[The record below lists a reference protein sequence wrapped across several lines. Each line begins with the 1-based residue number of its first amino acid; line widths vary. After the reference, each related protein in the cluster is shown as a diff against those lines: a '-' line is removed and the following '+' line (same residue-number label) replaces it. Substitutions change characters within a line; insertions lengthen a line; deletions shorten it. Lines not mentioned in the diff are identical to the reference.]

1 MDSSWDLPTDALV
14 EILVRLPPNAR
25 RHLRLVCQHWRELID
40 RRTVT
45 DMRRRTKIIAVA
57 EGGFT
62 SVIDLLTPGS
72 SLLWPTDTETAL
84 KYSTMSIVGS
94 CNGLVCL
101 CDDTAPGGAITVANP
116 STGEALRLPPLPMP
130 GAAAHLY
137 NNDNSNRKWHQT
149 YSFAYHHGTGSY
161 KVVHVPCH
169 FDRFWQPKIVHVFTL
184 GDASWRD
191 VYTGTDARCSLG
203 SLSLV
208 EVDGTV
214 YWLTEDAG
222 KIMAFDLK
230 HECVTRT
237 EPVAVPS
244 MSSTC
249 RLMKV
254 HGRLAVAVY
263 NDDSAM
269 VWVLEGESWS
279 RHYILETHVQRQ
291 QEMWMMMM
299 QQEKWS
305 MRRDLAGP
313 HLVHG
318 GYLLTLTC
326 ESSCRPLV
334 LYRHAISEE
343 RSSQDNVVLIRH
355 KDRGEVVSH
364 LMASIYQTFPYIE
377 TKESLRVYN
386 AVLTHN

>member
-1 MDSSWDLPTDALV
+1 MDISCDLPTDALV
-14 EILVRLPPNAR
+14 EILARLPPNAR
-25 RHLRLVCQHWRELID
+25 RRLRLVCQHWPELID
-40 RRTVT
+40 QRTVT
-45 DMRRRTKIIAVA
+45 DMRRRTKIIAVS

-62 SVIDLLTPGS
+62 SVVDLLTPGS
-72 SLLWPTDTETAL
+72 SLLWPTDSETSQE
-84 KYSTMSIVGS
+84 YSMMSIVGS
-94 CNGLVCL
+94 CNGFVCL

-137 NNDNSNRKWHQT
+137 NNSSSRKWHQT
-149 YSFAYHHGTGSY
+149 YNFAYHHGTG
-161 KVVHVPCH
+161 
-169 FDRFWQPKIVHVFTL
+169 
-184 GDASWRD
+184 
-191 VYTGTDARCSLG
+191 RCSLG
-203 SLSLV
+203 SLSLA

-230 HECVTRT
+230 HERVTCT
-237 EPVAVPS
+237 EPLAIPA

-263 NDDSAM
+263 GDDSM
-269 VWVLEGESWS
+269 TVWVLEGESWS
-279 RHYILETHVQRQ
+279 RRYILEAHLQRHR
-291 QEMWMMMM
+291 ETWMMM

-318 GYLLTLTC
+318 GYLLTLAR
-326 ESSCRPLV
+326 ESSRGPLV
-334 LYRHAISEE
+334 LYRHAISEATG
-343 RSSQDNVVLIRH
+343 SQADVVQIIH

-364 LMASIYQTFPYIE
+364 LMASIYQTFAYIE
-377 TKESLRVYN
+377 TKESLSVYN

>member
-1 MDSSWDLPTDALV
+1 
-14 EILVRLPPNAR
+14 
-25 RHLRLVCQHWRELID
+25 
-40 RRTVT
+40 
-45 DMRRRTKIIAVA
+45 
-57 EGGFT
+57 
-62 SVIDLLTPGS
+62 
-72 SLLWPTDTETAL
+72 
-84 KYSTMSIVGS
+84 
-94 CNGLVCL
+94 
-101 CDDTAPGGAITVANP
+101 
-116 STGEALRLPPLPMP
+116 
-130 GAAAHLY
+130 
-137 NNDNSNRKWHQT
+137 
-149 YSFAYHHGTGSY
+149 
-161 KVVHVPCH
+161 VH
-169 FDRFWQPKIVHVFTL
+169 IFTL
-184 GDASWRD
+184 GEASWRD

-203 SLSLV
+203 SLSLA

-230 HECVTRT
+230 HERVTRT

-263 NDDSAM
+263 DDDSAM

-291 QEMWMMMM
+291 REMWMMMM

-326 ESSCRPLV
+326 ESSRRPLV
-334 LYRHAISEE
+334 LYRHTISEE
-343 RSSQDNVVLIRH
+343 TRSQDDVVLIRH

-377 TKESLRVYN
+377 SKESLSVYN